1 MFHYVFL
8 NINFAFCFKINFS
21 MNVDSESSS
30 SKKTGGENSK
40 RTNYFRGSQKRGGAF
55 NRYKYPNHQRAN
67 NSPSHYSEE
76 LETNN
81 NTNSASDNVTD
92 QFSTLHVYPSNNF
105 RGPNKQIFNRTQYN
119 FPRQTDHRNPSK
131 DHNRSFNH
139 TPCTAEQD
147 SAESS
152 STSNVPKP
160 SQRGQIVGGRYIRK
174 QPLYSNSS
182 KAYRDFQPEN
192 SYEYERN
199 YNMRYQPNSSYKY
212 KNSNSYHNET
222 QEHPRKDETYNRHV
236 NDSSSESGSQ
246 HNASYQPREFK
257 KKYTDSHNSSYKY
270 NNYSSSSEEAT
281 NYKSNKFFKQRT
293 SQQKPKRTI
302 SEDDKATQRGE
313 FYLFFIFLI
322 TF

>member
-1 MFHYVFL
+1 
-8 NINFAFCFKINFS
+8 

-30 SKKTGGENSK
+30 SKKTGGEGSK
-40 RTNYFRGSQKRGGAF
+40 RTNYSRGSQKRGTF
-55 NRYKYPNHQRAN
+55 NRHKYPNHQRAN
-67 NSPSHYSEE
+67 NSPSHYNEE

-81 NTNSASDNVTD
+81 NTNYNSAANDVTD
-92 QFSTLHVYPSNNF
+92 KFSALHVHTPNNF
-105 RGPNKQIFNRTQYN
+105 RGSNKQTFSRTPYN
-119 FPRQTDHRNPSK
+119 FSRQTDHRNLSK

-139 TPCTAEQD
+139 TPSTAEQD

-152 STSNVPKP
+152 SASNVPKP

-174 QPLYSNSS
+174 QPSHSNSS
-182 KAYRDFQPEN
+182 KAYRDFQPEKN
-192 SYEYERN
+192 SHEYERN
-199 YNMRYQPNSSYKY
+199 YNMRYQSNSSYKY

-222 QEHPRKDETYNRHV
+222 QDHPRKDETYNRLA
-236 NDSSSESGSQ
+236 NDSSSESGAQ

-257 KKYTDSHNSSYKY
+257 KKYPDSHNSSYKY
-270 NNYSSSSEEAT
+270 HNYSSSSEEAT

-313 FYLFFIFLI
+313 FRFCLIFSI
-322 TF
+322 NFDAC

>member
-1 MFHYVFL
+1 
-8 NINFAFCFKINFS
+8 

-30 SKKTGGENSK
+30 SKKTGGEGSK
-40 RTNYFRGSQKRGGAF
+40 RTNYFRGSQKRGTF
-55 NRYKYPNHQRAN
+55 NRHKYPGHPRAN
-67 NSPSHYSEE
+67 NSPSHYNEE

-81 NTNSASDNVTD
+81 NTNYNSAAEDVTD
-92 QFSTLHVYPSNNF
+92 KFSALHVPSSNNF
-105 RGPNKQIFNRTQYN
+105 RGPNKQTFIRTQYN
-119 FPRQTDHRNPSK
+119 LPRQTDHRNLSK

-139 TPCTAEQD
+139 IPCTAEQD
-147 SAESS
+147 SAEST

-174 QPLYSNSS
+174 QPSHSNSS
-182 KAYRDFQPEN
+182 KGYRDSQPEN

-199 YNMRYQPNSSYKY
+199 YNMRYQSNSSYKY
-212 KNSNSYHNET
+212 KNSNSYNET
-222 QEHPRKDETYNRHV
+222 QEHPRKGETYNRHV
-236 NDSSSESGSQ
+236 NDSSSESGAQ

-281 NYKSNKFFKQRT
+281 NYKTNKFFKQRT

-313 FYLFFIFLI
+313 FYFSFIFSI
-322 TF
+322 KF